1 MRAKKGASADLVGIP
16 DKVVPLSQ
24 SKSARALGRAAAP
37 AASTMLTKREIYAL
51 LTKEEQMAVDNLALM
66 LYRRR
71 HP

>member
-1 MRAKKGASADLVGIP
+1 
-16 DKVVPLSQ
+16 
-24 SKSARALGRAAAP
+24 
-37 AASTMLTKREIYAL
+37 MLTKREIYAL